1 MTDAPPAAL
10 FAVELSRVWNEG
22 GSLCYD
28 QVVHRV
34 GRIQE
39 QQSCICAC
47 NHSFIL
53 ILSLIHTHWLSF
65 GPVSSLDYCV
75 IAGLLL
81 ILITWP

>member
-39 QQSCICAC
+39 QQSADGMERMGGKRVT
-47 NHSFIL
+47 S
-53 ILSLIHTHWLSF
+53 
-65 GPVSSLDYCV
+65 
-75 IAGLLL
+75 
-81 ILITWP
+81 

>member
-1 MTDAPPAAL
+1 MQTTDAPPAAL

-39 QQSCICAC
+39 QQSADGMERMGWKRVT
-47 NHSFIL
+47 S
-53 ILSLIHTHWLSF
+53 
-65 GPVSSLDYCV
+65 
-75 IAGLLL
+75 
-81 ILITWP
+81 